1 MLIPRIPD
9 KDPKSRFSISM
20 HASVHVLLRKYQMYY
35 RSVHG
40 VDVDRATLVEEIIKA
55 FVNKDKKFLDSPI
68 YRENI
73 TLNDIA
79 ADIDEDE

>member
-20 HASVHVLLRKYQMYY
+20 HASVHILIRKYQMYY

-40 VDVDRATLVEEIIKA
+40 VDVDRATLLEEIIKA
-55 FVNKDKKFLDSPI
+55 FVEKDKKFKESPI
-68 YRENI
+68 YREQI
-73 TLNDIA
+73 SLEDIA
-79 ADIDEDE
+79 ADNVDEE